1 MKNTFDKVKKI
12 EEDISS
18 NLDSDFGKELV
29 EYFSSKLDL
38 PTDICNQYIK
48 QKISFNYNFK
58 LSKYRNSN
66 TPYSLV
72 ISFIKNTLFLI
83 LAFVLSSRKK
93 IEPKK
98 YNLLI
103 DGLKTENELA
113 RWEKLEDL
121 FYKEN
126 TIYIAKQNFKNI
138 KNKNI
143 LYRKNL
149 KKYSRKLIFEKSI
162 KTYFKDSIFLFLHSY
177 KLKLNLFHLN
187 SYFLNDYF
195 YYLSIFNAY
204 KADFLIQDRNLGG
217 TNALR
222 NYLFKSSGG
231 KASCCIQKNIVQHD
245 EHALFFDTDI
255 FFSYGDKT
263 SEDLIELGARVEK
276 IYPVGSF
283 ALENSSYFSYSE
295 KKDLDIL
302 YIGINAS
309 TSNRTDWKGYYQ
321 SIKWLAE
328 AASNFKDLNFSIKH
342 HPSWKKDEKELS
354 LIDGKRINYFN
365 KNLDSYE
372 IAKNFKLIIT
382 YGSSMGYELLGLG
395 MDVIFLD
402 PDSRNPFLNRFV
414 HNNNIVIKKY
424 EDLENKLKNIRQ
436 ADIKE
441 NRINR
446 LDFCYD
452 NQNVSKIIFNILN
465 EYLKKK

>member
-1 MKNTFDKVKKI
+1 M
-12 EEDISS
+12 
-18 NLDSDFGKELV
+18 
-29 EYFSSKLDL
+29 
-38 PTDICNQYIK
+38 
-48 QKISFNYNFK
+48 
-58 LSKYRNSN
+58 
-66 TPYSLV
+66 
-72 ISFIKNTLFLI
+72 
-83 LAFVLSSRKK
+83 
-93 IEPKK
+93 
-98 YNLLI
+98 
-103 DGLKTENELA
+103 
-113 RWEKLEDL
+113 
-121 FYKEN
+121 
-126 TIYIAKQNFKNI
+126 
-138 KNKNI
+138 
-143 LYRKNL
+143 
-149 KKYSRKLIFEKSI
+149 
-162 KTYFKDSIFLFLHSY
+162 
-177 KLKLNLFHLN
+177 
-187 SYFLNDYF
+187 
-195 YYLSIFNAY
+195 
-204 KADFLIQDRNLGG
+204 
-217 TNALR
+217 
-222 NYLFKSSGG
+222 
-231 KASCCIQKNIVQHD
+231 
-245 EHALFFDTDI
+245 FFDTDI